1 MLLTAVAGEYKYRLP
16 RHALPEVRELL
27 CALPRNDLSREARN
41 GKVLVGHRLLI
52 GIEEVKKFHAGRA
65 QFLVERKK
73 TGQVRREGRARRRE
87 YGLRV
92 PGSIL

>member
-1 MLLTAVAGEYKYRLP
+1 MLLTAVAGEYNYRLP

-27 CALPRNDLSREARN
+27 CALPRNDPSREARN

-52 GIEEVKKFHAGRA
+52 RIEEVENFHAGRA
-65 QFLVERKK
+65 QFLVEREK
-73 TGQVRREGRARRRE
+73 TGQVRREERAQRRE

-92 PGSIL
+92 PGSLL